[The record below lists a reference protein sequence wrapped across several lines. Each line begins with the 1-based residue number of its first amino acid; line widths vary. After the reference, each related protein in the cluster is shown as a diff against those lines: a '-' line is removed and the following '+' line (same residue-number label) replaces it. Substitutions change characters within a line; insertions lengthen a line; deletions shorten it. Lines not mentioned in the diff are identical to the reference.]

1 MKPQDLG
8 LLCLAVLLAHTRTA
22 SVQAVESTL
31 TIQPSIADTF
41 VNSMYLHTKYPE
53 DPHGYLWSIF
63 AGNMYVEYDSYKLYG
78 SSRIYIKFN
87 ITSIPKD
94 AKILSANMCLYMYDP
109 PKTTQEFETYR
120 VLSDWNQH
128 QLTWRTQPPV
138 ASTPTSTATINP
150 KPTETW
156 ICWEITRDLKM
167 WHSEPT
173 KNYGMMMKIKQEMNA
188 SGQLA
193 SFYPKEST
201 QPQELKPKLV
211 VRVDWHEPIG
221 STPPTPSPRETPTH
235 TPAYTPPPTTAQ
247 PTQTKNATQP
257 AESKSGTTVDS
268 TELLSVL
275 LLAAIIGGAILALRR
290 IPKQRGSHRQEKLN
304 RVMMR
309 WASKMVEV
317 GNSL

>member
-1 MKPQDLG
+1 
-8 LLCLAVLLAHTRTA
+8 
-22 SVQAVESTL
+22 
-31 TIQPSIADTF
+31 
-41 VNSMYLHTKYPE
+41 
-53 DPHGYLWSIF
+53 
-63 AGNMYVEYDSYKLYG
+63 
-78 SSRIYIKFN
+78 
-87 ITSIPKD
+87 
-94 AKILSANMCLYMYDP
+94 
-109 PKTTQEFETYR
+109 
-120 VLSDWNQH
+120 
-128 QLTWRTQPPV
+128 V

-156 ICWEITRDLKM
+156 ICWETTRDLKM